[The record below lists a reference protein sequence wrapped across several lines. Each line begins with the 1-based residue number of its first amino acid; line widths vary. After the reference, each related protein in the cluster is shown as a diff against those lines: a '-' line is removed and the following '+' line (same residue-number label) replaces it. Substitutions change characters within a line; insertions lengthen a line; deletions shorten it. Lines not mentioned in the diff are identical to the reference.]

1 MKYESKSYK
10 AFKVLDVVILLLIA
24 FITLFPFIY
33 LFSISFSSSKAVLA
47 GGVNFYPVDFN
58 WGAYKGILEQSNFWL
73 GYKNTIIYT
82 VFGTLISLFMTIIC
96 AYPLSKKNLVGSSI
110 FLKLIVFTMFFGG
123 GLIPTYLLI
132 QKIGLVNTRYAI
144 LLPGAI
150 NAYNVLIMKTFFQG
164 LPESLE
170 EAAKIDGLNQIGVLI
185 KIVLPLS
192 KPIIATITLFISVGF
207 WNDWFSSL
215 IFLNNDKLYPV
226 TLFLRNIIMGTT
238 MASKSGQTMDASSA
252 QSLPQTLQAAATMLV
267 VLPILCVYPFVQKY
281 FVQGVMIGSIK
292 G

>member
-10 AFKVLDVVILLLIA
+10 TFKVLDVFLLLLIA
-24 FITLFPFIY
+24 FVTLFPFIY
-33 LFSISFSSSKAVLA
+33 LFSISLSSSKAVLA
-47 GGVNFYPVDFN
+47 GNVYFYPKDFN
-58 WGAYKGILEQSNFWL
+58 FQAYKGIMEQSNFWL
-73 GYKNTIIYT
+73 GYKNTVIYT

-96 AYPLSKKNLVGSSI
+96 SYPLSKKNLVGSSV
-110 FLKLIVFTMFFGG
+110 FLKLIVFTMFFSG

-132 QKIGLVNTRYAI
+132 QKIGLVNTRFAI

-164 LPESLE
+164 IPESLE

-215 IFLNNDKLYPV
+215 IFLNSDKLYPV

-238 MASKSGQTMDASSA
+238 MAAKSGQTMDASA
-252 QSLPQTLQAAATMLV
+252 GQSLPQTLQAAATMLV

-281 FVQGVMIGSIK
+281 FVQGVMIGSVK